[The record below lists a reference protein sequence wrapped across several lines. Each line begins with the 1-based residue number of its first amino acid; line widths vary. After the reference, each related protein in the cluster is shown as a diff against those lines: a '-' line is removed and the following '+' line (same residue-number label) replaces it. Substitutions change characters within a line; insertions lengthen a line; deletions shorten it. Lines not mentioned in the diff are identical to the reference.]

1 MVDLLQRIPLILKS
15 TEVRWVINDAS
26 LGGAAAERSLQSSWA
41 FLDRVSLLFNFDFDV
56 LLGPR
61 GRLKQT
67 VVRLIQI
74 VVRPWRNRPWCA
86 LKRWFILECR
96 LLRQHR
102 ILYVVAWWKQSAQR
116 TPTLLVTFDFH
127 VFALIFLFF
136 IFGVTDFLLDLI
148 SQRFKLL
155 LIRVLGR

>member
-1 MVDLLQRIPLILKS
+1 
-15 TEVRWVINDAS
+15 
-26 LGGAAAERSLQSSWA
+26 
-41 FLDRVSLLFNFDFDV
+41 
-56 LLGPR
+56 
-61 GRLKQT
+61 
-67 VVRLIQI
+67 
-74 VVRPWRNRPWCA
+74 
-86 LKRWFILECR
+86 
-96 LLRQHR
+96 
-102 ILYVVAWWKQSAQR
+102 VVAWWKQSAQR